1 MNKALCYI
9 TSAYNTEDGYYSFAG
24 IIRYEGKRYIITKVS
39 NDKILAPMKNVG
51 AEIHGATEV
60 IKECIK
66 LGIKR
71 IDLYSYLQF
80 IGDILNGTKKSKK
93 PGVVNF
99 LTFIRNNKQNITIN
113 FIKAYKKDDIFSM
126 KESKFICKYMLH
138 K

>member
-9 TSAYNTEDGYYSFAG
+9 TSGYNIKNGYYGFAG

-39 NDKILAPMKNVG
+39 NDKILAPMRNVG

-66 LGIKR
+66 LGIKK

-80 IGDILNGTKKSKK
+80 IGDILNGSKKSRK
-93 PGVVNF
+93 PGVINF

-126 KESKFICKYMLH
+126 KESKFICQYILFK
-138 K
+138 